1 MDNNG
6 RYISKGGWKHKSHH
20 QAHRSLYFKCSL
32 KIKKPNQSLGCL
44 LASKVFQCKTQ
55 IIDACV
61 HLNKNTKDWNNVSIL
76 MKTKLHNADGSSV
89 QVDGWSAEKM
99 NSHMWLKMRVWGL
112 ASIFIFYFKV
122 LERRLYSIVL
132 MHLVFLHRAEKSTLN
147 CLIHWVHSKLQW
159 QWIQCLSKTKGT
171 LRNKI
176 ITHHVVYVYKK
187 GLILTTMQTATNNIN
202 FCNNCQPP
210 TFDPAKGR
218 ITVFVAIVTVPPNAQ

>member
-1 MDNNG
+1 MEAQVTPSGPQITIFQMSAQN
-6 RYISKGGWKHKSHH
+6 
-20 QAHRSLYFKCSL
+20 
-32 KIKKPNQSLGCL
+32 KKPNQSLGCL

-112 ASIFIFYFKV
+112 ASILIFYFKV
-122 LERRLYSIVL
+122 LEWRLYSIVL

-147 CLIHWVHSKLQW
+147 CLIHWVHSSCSDNEFSAYPKQKALW
-159 QWIQCLSKTKGT
+159 ETK
-171 LRNKI
+171 
-176 ITHHVVYVYKK
+176 
-187 GLILTTMQTATNNIN
+187 
-202 FCNNCQPP
+202 
-210 TFDPAKGR
+210 
-218 ITVFVAIVTVPPNAQ
+218 